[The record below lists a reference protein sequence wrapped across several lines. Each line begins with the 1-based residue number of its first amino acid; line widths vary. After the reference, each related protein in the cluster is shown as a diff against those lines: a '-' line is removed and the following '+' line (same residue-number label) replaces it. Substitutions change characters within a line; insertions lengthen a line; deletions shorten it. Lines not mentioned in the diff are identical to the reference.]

1 MSGISLPAAPPRVA
15 RGTRASRLATMAG
28 LLVLLVL
35 VSMPWWAERSDM
47 RVATEFL
54 YILALSQMW
63 NLLAGFGGLVS
74 IGQQGFIGTGGY
86 VLVLLS
92 LKLGLDPFLVLP
104 LCGLAAALIALP
116 TAALIFRLRGAYFA
130 VGTWV
135 VAEVFRLTVA
145 NITWLGAGTGTSLTT
160 ALMGYRALTRDTL
173 SLWFAVMLGAGSV
186 VLVNLLLRSRLG
198 LALTAIRDSE
208 RASRSLGVRVGALKL
223 LVYVLSAFGC
233 GMVGALAYLAKLRVS
248 PDAAFDINW
257 TVIMIFTVVIGGI
270 GSIEGPIL
278 GCLVFFLLRNL
289 LSDYGSWYLI
299 ALGAVAIC
307 LMLRAP
313 KGLWGLM
320 TARRDLRLF
329 PVQRRLAA
337 VQPDVRPDQS

>member
-1 MSGISLPAAPPRVA
+1 MSEISLSAAAPHVA
-15 RGTRASRLATMAG
+15 RSTRASRLATLAG
-28 LLVLLVL
+28 LLVLAAL

-54 YILALSQMW
+54 YVLALAQMW
-63 NLLAGFGGLVS
+63 NLMAGFGGLVS
-74 IGQQGFIGTGGY
+74 IGQQGFVGIGGY

-92 LKLGLDPFLVLP
+92 MKLGLDPFLAVP
-104 LCGLAAALIALP
+104 LCGLAAALVALP
-116 TAALIFRLRGAYFA
+116 TAALVFRLRGAYFA

-145 NITWLGAGTGTSLTT
+145 NIIWLGAGTGTSLT
-160 ALMGYRALTRDTL
+160 AAMIGYPARTRDAL
-173 SLWFAVMLGAGSV
+173 SLWFAVALGTGSV
-186 VLVNLLLRSRLG
+186 IFVYLLMRSRLG

-208 RASRSLGVRVGALKL
+208 IASRSLGVQVGRLKL
-223 LVYVLSAFGC
+223 AGYVFSALGC
-233 GMVGALAYLAKLRVS
+233 GMVGALAYLAKLRIS
-248 PDAAFDINW
+248 PDAAFDVNW

-278 GCLVFFLLRNL
+278 GCIAFFLLRDL

-299 ALGAVAIC
+299 ALGGVAIV
-307 LMLRAP
+307 LMLKAP
-313 KGLWGLM
+313 KGLWGLL

-329 PVQRRLAA
+329 PVQRRLAVA
-337 VQPDVRPDQS
+337 PAKTRQDHS